1 MEALT
6 RASIVPASPASL
18 SVFSLKRNLS
28 PRRLRLPF
36 ASMSKDNNSE
46 VNPGS
51 EDRSI
56 TPISNDSRFSL
67 SPLSKDAAMGLVLN
81 AAVGRGWT
89 TGSGMEGP
97 SVPAD
102 TGTENILTFPFSL
115 FTKSPRRRML
125 VAFSCNICQQRTTRA
140 INPHAYSDGT
150 VFVQCCGCNAYHK
163 LVDNLNLFHEMKCY
177 IGPSFNYKGSNLDV
191 NVNFMEDEASD
202 DNTFPLQ

>member
-1 MEALT
+1 MEAST
-6 RASIVPASPASL
+6 RALIVPASPASPL
-18 SVFSLKRNLS
+18 SFFSPKRNLS

-36 ASMSKDNNSE
+36 ASRTGKDNDSE
-46 VNPGS
+46 ANPGS
-51 EDRSI
+51 DDRTI
-56 TPISNDSRFSL
+56 HPIGNDSCLSL
-67 SPLSKDAAMGLVLN
+67 SPLSKDAALGLVLN

-89 TGSGMEGP
+89 TGSGMERP
-97 SVPAD
+97 SAPAD
-102 TGTENILTFPFSL
+102 TGPENISTFPFSL

-177 IGPSFNYKGSNLDV
+177 IGPGFNYKGSNLDA
-191 NVNFMEDEASD
+191 NIKFMD
-202 DNTFPLQ
+202 DCSNLDAND